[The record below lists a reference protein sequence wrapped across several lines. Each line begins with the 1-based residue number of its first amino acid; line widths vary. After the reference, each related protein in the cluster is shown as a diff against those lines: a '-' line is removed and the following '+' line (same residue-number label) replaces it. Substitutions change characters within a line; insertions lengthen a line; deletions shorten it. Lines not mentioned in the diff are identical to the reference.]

1 MQACHLCK
9 TFVFGLRFCCVL
21 GETDCSATNSYRPD
35 GQGRQLKQ
43 SSQILLALGANLP
56 SRAGDP
62 AQTLRTALA
71 IMHTQPA
78 VSIRAIS
85 HFWTTPA
92 HPAESGPDFCNAAA
106 ILACAMTPQQVLALL
121 HDTESQLD
129 RQRQGRWSARTADL
143 DLIGWDGLVLP
154 DAQTQDEWRALPP
167 NRQQT
172 ETPDQL
178 ILPHPRMQDR
188 GFVLAPLAEIA
199 PGWRHPRIGK
209 TVAQML
215 AALPPQALKGM
226 VRT

>member
-1 MQACHLCK
+1 M
-9 TFVFGLRFCCVL
+9 
-21 GETDCSATNSYRPD
+21 
-35 GQGRQLKQ
+35 KQ